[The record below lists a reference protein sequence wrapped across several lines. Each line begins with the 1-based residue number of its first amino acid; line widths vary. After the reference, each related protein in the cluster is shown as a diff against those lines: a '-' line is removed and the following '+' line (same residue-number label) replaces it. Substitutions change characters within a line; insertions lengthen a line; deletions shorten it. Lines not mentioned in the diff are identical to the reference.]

1 MEILSVVG
9 VILVGLWVA
18 EVLIYL
24 VLFKLD
30 RGPVG
35 VSTPPIPVS
44 GAAGAAQ
51 GLPMRTRPGS
61 SSALT

>member
-9 VILVGLWVA
+9 VILVSLWVA

-24 VLFKLD
+24 VLYKLD

-44 GAAGAAQ
+44 GAAGAAR
-51 GLPMRTRPGS
+51 GLRARPGS

>member
-9 VILVGLWVA
+9 VILVSLWVA

-44 GAAGAAQ
+44 GAAGAAH
-51 GLPMRTRPGS
+51 GLPLRTQPGS